1 MLSNSLTKEK
11 EKEALACH
19 KSLLKLDEKTCVSEE
34 GSKEDS
40 QDDLATEAS
49 DGAAQECSLQEKEL
63 KVQQYFIEKT
73 AIYYAKMCMHDLKLA
88 TKLPSVLAAGVIH
101 VTFKIYE
108 QIKKKKLTT
117 IGNLSKLFSVSRMQ
131 EDELVEISRIVLQ
144 MA

>member
-1 MLSNSLTKEK
+1 VLSNSITKEK

-19 KSLLKLDEKTCVSEE
+19 RSLLKWGEETCVSEE

-73 AIYYAKMCMHDLKLA
+73 VLYYAKICMHNSKLA

-101 VTFKIYE
+101 VALKIYE
-108 QIKKKKLTT
+108 QIKKKKLATAD
-117 IGNLSKLFSVSRMQ
+117 NLTKLLSVSRMH
-131 EDELVEISRIVLQ
+131 EDELTEISRIVLQ